1 MIVEPLR
8 TGTGRALM
16 AVLFVSLLLSFILH
30 VSDYAGIVESLC
42 LLLTPKK
49 NGAISIREISKDK
62 KILRG
67 KGEKE
72 SF

>member
-30 VSDYAGIVESLC
+30 VSDYAGD
-42 LLLTPKK
+42 
-49 NGAISIREISKDK
+49 R
-62 KILRG
+62 
-67 KGEKE
+67 
-72 SF
+72 